1 MAASCHQE
9 AGVNMQL
16 TRGLWD
22 FFAHFFGLFFFDL
35 VVFCSVFCHLGGM
48 EAISTTDSENE
59 AEPQENSHHTPFAS
73 PLETPHHY
81 FWAPCQCSYQPKC
94 MVCFVFCKSIHHP
107 LSPVYW
113 QPTRESENI
122 IFNVGLFYFSLS
134 FLIGNLA
141 RSGANGLGAAAVQQM
156 EATMGGR
163 DTTDGRD
170 TRDIRDTIE

>member
-16 TRGLWD
+16 TRGLWEGVV
-22 FFAHFFGLFFFDL
+22 FCSFVWPVFFDL

-81 FWAPCQCSYQPKC
+81 F
-94 MVCFVFCKSIHHP
+94 
-107 LSPVYW
+107 
-113 QPTRESENI
+113 
-122 IFNVGLFYFSLS
+122 
-134 FLIGNLA
+134 
-141 RSGANGLGAAAVQQM
+141 
-156 EATMGGR
+156 
-163 DTTDGRD
+163 
-170 TRDIRDTIE
+170 